1 MKVTSSN
8 TVSSEYAVCN
18 AGRPRWIAV
27 QRARTIADTLGMQP
41 ASIAAPNSI
50 ASGAAITVQASS
62 NSRPVALAAAAHGST
77 RAWPY
82 RSTQRDTCGDSNA

>member
-8 TVSSEYAVCN
+8 TVSSEYAVCSC
-18 AGRPRWIAV
+18 GRPRWIAV

-41 ASIAAPNSI
+41 ASIAAMNSVQ
-50 ASGAAITVQASS
+50 SGAASSVHASS
-62 NSRPVALAAAAHGST
+62 NSRPAALTAVAQGST
-77 RAWPY
+77 RPCPC